1 MLGQLDAVRFI
12 QIFIVQG
19 FMSFLYF
26 FMAYLILRRGTK
38 RLNLNLTA
46 FYLSIGIA
54 GVINMIYAP
63 MQIFFGPSHQIVYM
77 LHFITYYLYCIS
89 LIFLLLFI
97 LIILKSDRVI
107 SLKVEILSIS
117 LFGLLLLGLWFIPGG
132 IQFNTY
138 DAKPHWNWAFGI
150 YSFIICSMVI
160 IPTLYYSLVL
170 YRKFDF
176 EELQKKW
183 RYFILGESAF
193 FFLYYGTTLS
203 NMLNDPGFRTLWS
216 ILGIFSLVLL
226 SCIYLGVGKQ
236 L

>member
-1 MLGQLDAVRFI
+1 M
-12 QIFIVQG
+12 
-19 FMSFLYF
+19 
-26 FMAYLILRRGTK
+26 
-38 RLNLNLTA
+38 
-46 FYLSIGIA
+46 
-54 GVINMIYAP
+54 
-63 MQIFFGPSHQIVYM
+63 
-77 LHFITYYLYCIS
+77 
-89 LIFLLLFI
+89 
-97 LIILKSDRVI
+97 
-107 SLKVEILSIS
+107 
-117 LFGLLLLGLWFIPGG
+117 LLGLWFIPGG

-138 DAKPHWNWAFGI
+138 DGKPHWSWAFGI